1 MAEKL
6 SIEVTRKAII
16 QALLW
21 EEFNWSS
28 LDDKQKAEFKNE
40 EHYWEIKL
48 DFILRQIRCDKC
60 EIVLAYNYNF
70 IKREDNYRKGYA
82 DGHQSAIH
90 KIHSMIK
97 GE

>member
-6 SIEVTRKAII
+6 SIEEATIKIAKQFRHHI
-16 QALLW
+16 
-21 EEFNWSS
+21 
-28 LDDKQKAEFKNE
+28 DKHPKEMEYIGN
-40 EHYWEIKL
+40 
-48 DFILRQIRCDKC
+48 ILRQIRCDKC